1 MESGATDD
9 GGRPALVAVLAGGR
23 GSRLGVG
30 KASVE
35 LCGRPLI
42 AYPLQ
47 AARAAG
53 LDAVVVAK
61 RASELPR
68 LGVPIV
74 HEPDAPR
81 HPLCG
86 IVAALRQTQ
95 APVVAVGCDMPFL
108 TGELL
113 AWLARGGEDAAD
125 GEGAAGG
132 RAPQAT
138 AARVGGHLQ
147 PLPALYCP
155 ADLPALESALAGER
169 SLRATLAELDP
180 CVLDEDTLRAFGEPE
195 RLCSSVNDARDLRTA
210 EDRMGRSAWM
220 GR

>member
-1 MESGATDD
+1 MEGGGTND
-9 GGRPALVAVLAGGR
+9 GGRRVQVAVLAGGR

-30 KASVE
+30 KASAE

-61 RASELPR
+61 RASELPQ

-74 HEPDAPR
+74 HEPDVPR

-86 IVAALRQTQ
+86 IVAALRRTW

-113 AWLARGGEDAAD
+113 AWLARGGE
-125 GEGAAGG
+125 GAAGG
-132 RAPQAT
+132 RAPRAT
-138 AARVGGHLQ
+138 AARVGGRLQ

-155 ADLPALESALAGER
+155 ADLPALERALAREG
-169 SLRATLAELDP
+169 SLRATLAELGP
-180 CVLDEDTLRAFGEPE
+180 RVLDEDTLRVFGEPE
-195 RLCSSVNDARDLRTA
+195 RLCFSVNDARDLRTA
-210 EDRMGRSAWM
+210 EDRMGRSVWM